1 MGNEYSEENVLKE
14 IEPIDY
20 ADQYIKYG
28 IVSKIGEEKSLDD
41 CFLTLPDLSSSKE
54 AKNPINFSL
63 FGIFD
68 GHNNNYVAKYLTNS
82 FEEFFVKEAGNIL
95 ENNCEKQF
103 GDIFKAVD
111 KELKEEKNNNN
122 ENKEYINDDVNDNEI
137 KYYKDLI
144 EKTEKIPEDL
154 KKVDDSQIKNL
165 LLFRN
170 LFKYNNNYLYNN
182 NNPDYIGSSA
192 SLVMINNERIYV
204 ADLGITKCIL
214 FNSEG
219 KILND
224 DKNIEN
230 KNENDYLSFDHI
242 FSNKSE
248 KKRIKKFNENI
259 DYEKLK
265 MNIYL
270 PASRCF
276 GLFKYKADE
285 ILKEENQ
292 IISCVPKVISKE
304 KDSVDFILLMTKGMV
319 NLLKDNLNEFIKKI
333 VDIFRT
339 QKEADIKITDLLNKY
354 IEDRIKERDEKE
366 KNNDKKEENKPKESI
381 KNNLIYV
388 GKEDFGEE
396 NEIINELKKNY
407 YKDIMEMNKNSCY
420 SCHEKYNIT
429 CMLLKVSK
437 NKKPII
443 EVKKEKKVEE
453 KKEEKEVEKKEEKE
467 AEKKEEE
474 KKEEKK
480 EEEKK
485 EEEKKE
491 EEKKE
496 EEKKEEK
503 KEDDNKI
510 IEENKEKENEKKEKE
525 AEAQEKKEENKEQPN
540 EDKEKQKEAPEN
552 KEQPKEDKEKLEENK
567 QENNNENK
575 NDINNDA
582 NIEKKEEEKN
592 NEEKKEDEIKDK
604 NEEKKEAENNE
615 EIK

>member
-20 ADQYIKYG
+20 SDEYIKYG
-28 IVSKIGEEKSLDD
+28 IVSKKGEEKSLDD

-111 KELKEEKNNNN
+111 KKLKEEKNNNI

-224 DKNIEN
+224 DKNTEN

-366 KNNDKKEENKPKESI
+366 KNSDKKEENKPKESI

-453 KKEEKEVEKKEEKE
+453 KKEV
-467 AEKKEEE
+467 E

-480 EEEKK
+480 EEEKEEEKKEEK

-491 EEKKE
+491 KEEEKKEEKKE

-525 AEAQEKKEENKEQPN
+525 TEAQENKEENKEQPN

>member
-20 ADQYIKYG
+20 ADEYIKYG

-63 FGIFD
+63 FGVFD

-82 FEEFFVKEAGNIL
+82 FKEIFEKEAGNIL

-111 KELKEEKNNNN
+111 KKLKEEKNNNI

-354 IEDRIKERDEKE
+354 IEDKIKERDEKE

-453 KKEEKEVEKKEEKE
+453 KKEV
-467 AEKKEEE
+467 E

-480 EEEKK
+480 EEEKEEEKKEEK

-491 EEKKE
+491 KEEEKKEEKKE

-525 AEAQEKKEENKEQPN
+525 AEAQENKEENKEQPN

>member
-20 ADQYIKYG
+20 SDEYIKYG
-28 IVSKIGEEKSLDD
+28 IVSKKGEEKSLDD

-63 FGIFD
+63 FGVFD

-82 FEEFFVKEAGNIL
+82 FEKYFVKEAGNIL

-111 KELKEEKNNNN
+111 KKLKEEKNNNI

-214 FNSEG
+214 FNLEG

-224 DKNIEN
+224 DKNTEN

-270 PASRCF
+270 PTSRCF

-366 KNNDKKEENKPKESI
+366 KNTDKKEENKPKESI

-443 EVKKEKKVEE
+443 EVKKEKKVE
-453 KKEEKEVEKKEEKE
+453 KKK
-467 AEKKEEE
+467 EE
-474 KKEEKK
+474 KKEEK

-496 EEKKEEK
+496 DEKKEEKEEEKKEEEK

-525 AEAQEKKEENKEQPN
+525 AEAQENKEENKEQPN

-592 NEEKKEDEIKDK
+592 NEENKNNEEKKEDEIKDK
-604 NEEKKEAENNE
+604 NEEKKEVENNE

>member
-20 ADQYIKYG
+20 SDEYIKYG
-28 IVSKIGEEKSLDD
+28 IISKKGEEKSLDD
-41 CFLTLPDLSSSKE
+41 CFLTLPDLTTKE
-54 AKNPINFSL
+54 GVKNPINFSL

-68 GHNNNYVAKYLTNS
+68 GHNNDFVAKYLTNNLKEK
-82 FEEFFVKEAGNIL
+82 FEEEAGNIL
-95 ENNCEKQF
+95 EKNCEKQL
-103 GDIFKAVD
+103 GDIFKSVD
-111 KELKEEKNNNN
+111 KKLREEKIKNID
-122 ENKEYINDDVNDNEI
+122 NKEYINDDINEKEI

-144 EKTEKIPEDL
+144 EKTQEIPEDL

-170 LFKYNNNYLYNN
+170 LFKYNNNFIYNN
-182 NNPDYIGSSA
+182 NDTDYIGSSA
-192 SLVMINNERIYV
+192 SLVMINNNYIYV
-204 ADLGITKCIL
+204 AELGITKCIL
-214 FNSEG
+214 FNIEG
-219 KILND
+219 KILNEV
-224 DKNIEN
+224 KNTEK
-230 KNENDYLSFDHI
+230 KNENDILYFNHVFD
-242 FSNKSE
+242 NKSE

-292 IISCVPKVISKE
+292 IISCVPDVICKE

-319 NLLKDNLNEFIKKI
+319 NLLKDNLDQFIKNI
-333 VDIFRT
+333 VGVFKT
-339 QKEADIKITDLLNKY
+339 QKEADIKISELLNKY
-354 IEDRIKERDEKE
+354 IEDKIKERDEKE
-366 KNNDKKEENKPKESI
+366 KNADNKKEEIKQNAPI

-407 YKDIMEMNKNSCY
+407 YKDIMEMNKNSCH
-420 SCHEKYNIT
+420 SCHDKYNIT

-443 EVKKEKKVEE
+443 EIKKEKKSE
-453 KKEEKEVEKKEEKE
+453 KKEDKKEDKKEEI
-467 AEKKEEE
+467 
-474 KKEEKK
+474 KEEKK
-480 EEEKK
+480 EEIK
-485 EEEKKE
+485 EEKKE
-491 EEKKE
+491 EIKVDKKEDKKE
-496 EEKKEEK
+496 EDIDIKS
-503 KEDDNKI
+503 
-510 IEENKEKENEKKEKE
+510 ENKEKEKDAKENEVQKKDE
-525 AEAQEKKEENKEQPN
+525 
-540 EDKEKQKEAPEN
+540 EN

-567 QENNNENK
+567 QENNNEDK
-575 NDINNDA
+575 KDINE
-582 NIEKKEEEKN
+582 NIEKKDEEKKIEEIN
-592 NEEKKEDEIKDK
+592 KINEDDKENKNIDKKEEKKEV
-604 NEEKKEAENNE
+604 ENNE

>member
-20 ADQYIKYG
+20 SDEYIKYG
-28 IVSKIGEEKSLDD
+28 IVSKKGEEKSLDD

-63 FGIFD
+63 FGVFD

-82 FEEFFVKEAGNIL
+82 FEKYFVKEAGNIL

-214 FNSEG
+214 FNLEG

-224 DKNIEN
+224 DKNTEN

-354 IEDRIKERDEKE
+354 IEDKIKERDEKE

-453 KKEEKEVEKKEEKE
+453 KKEE
-467 AEKKEEE
+467 E

-480 EEEKK
+480 EEEKEEEKKEEK

-491 EEKKE
+491 KEEEKKEEKKE

-525 AEAQEKKEENKEQPN
+525 AEAQENKEENKEQPN

>member
-20 ADQYIKYG
+20 SDEYIKYG
-28 IVSKIGEEKSLDD
+28 IVSKKGEEKSLDD

-63 FGIFD
+63 FGVFD

-111 KELKEEKNNNN
+111 KKLKEEKNNNI

-224 DKNIEN
+224 DKNTEN

-366 KNNDKKEENKPKESI
+366 KNSDKKEENKPKESI

-453 KKEEKEVEKKEEKE
+453 KKEV
-467 AEKKEEE
+467 E

-480 EEEKK
+480 EEEKEEEKKEEK

-491 EEKKE
+491 KEEEKKEEKKE

-525 AEAQEKKEENKEQPN
+525 AEAQENKEENKEQPN

>member
-20 ADQYIKYG
+20 SDEYIKYG
-28 IVSKIGEEKSLDD
+28 IISKKGEEKSLDD
-41 CFLTLPDLSSSKE
+41 CFLTLPDLTTKE
-54 AKNPINFSL
+54 GVKNPINFSL

-68 GHNNNYVAKYLTNS
+68 GHNNDFVAKYLTNNLKEK
-82 FEEFFVKEAGNIL
+82 FEEEAGNIL
-95 ENNCEKQF
+95 EKNCEKQL
-103 GDIFKAVD
+103 GDIFKSVD
-111 KELKEEKNNNN
+111 KKLREEKIKNMD
-122 ENKEYINDDVNDNEI
+122 NKEYINDDINEKEI

-144 EKTEKIPEDL
+144 EKTQEIPEDL

-170 LFKYNNNYLYNN
+170 LFKYNNNFIYNN
-182 NNPDYIGSSA
+182 NDTDYIGSSA
-192 SLVMINNERIYV
+192 SLVMINNNYIYV
-204 ADLGITKCIL
+204 AELGITKCIL
-214 FNSEG
+214 FNIEG
-219 KILND
+219 KILNEV
-224 DKNIEN
+224 KNTEK
-230 KNENDYLSFDHI
+230 KNENDILYFNHVFD
-242 FSNKSE
+242 NKSE

-292 IISCVPKVISKE
+292 IISCVPDVICKE

-319 NLLKDNLNEFIKKI
+319 NLLKDNLDQFIKNI
-333 VDIFRT
+333 VGVFKT
-339 QKEADIKITDLLNKY
+339 QKEADIKISELLNKY
-354 IEDRIKERDEKE
+354 IEDKIKERDEKE
-366 KNNDKKEENKPKESI
+366 KNADDKKEEIKQNAAI

-407 YKDIMEMNKNSCY
+407 YKDIMEMNKNSCH
-420 SCHEKYNIT
+420 SCHDKYNIT

-443 EVKKEKKVEE
+443 EIKKEKKSE
-453 KKEEKEVEKKEEKE
+453 KKEDKKDEI
-467 AEKKEEE
+467 
-474 KKEEKK
+474 KEEKK
-480 EEEKK
+480 EEIKVDKKEDKK
-485 EEEKKE
+485 EEDIDVKS
-491 EEKKE
+491 
-496 EEKKEEK
+496 
-503 KEDDNKI
+503 
-510 IEENKEKENEKKEKE
+510 ENKEKEKDAKENEVQKKDE
-525 AEAQEKKEENKEQPN
+525 
-540 EDKEKQKEAPEN
+540 EN

-567 QENNNENK
+567 QENNNEDK
-575 NDINNDA
+575 KDINE
-582 NIEKKEEEKN
+582 NIEKKDEEKKIEDIN
-592 NEEKKEDEIKDK
+592 KINEDDKNKNIDKKEEKKEV
-604 NEEKKEAENNE
+604 ENNE